1 MKIAMTGIT
10 GMVGSHLI
18 TKLHGKKPE
27 DEGNPN
33 VGPAQYDVR
42 ALIREGSVVEH
53 LKAFEEVDYVLGGL
67 EDKESLNKLVEGRD
81 VVIHLAH
88 FPGPV
93 QTADQLVK
101 VNVDGT
107 FDLLE
112 AARRAKVKQFIFM
125 SSCTGLFGQVLPT
138 VDDAHPLDES
148 HPVQPVN
155 LYGAIKAAIESFCS
169 FFGKARYFDVTI
181 LRPVLIYGVRPEIQ
195 KSEWFNTIDYLATNY
210 NVDVKGSTKY
220 VSVDSVVQAIVKVLG
235 NKECAGRIY
244 HLVDGHIH
252 NIELAKMIAE
262 AIDSFGEVEGTM
274 GENGVP
280 MSNQAARE
288 LGVEFPGR
296 DGILNYI
303 KKIHELQMTY
313 GGERHIEN
321 W

>member
-18 TKLHGKKPE
+18 NKLHGKKSGEE
-27 DEGNPN
+27 DPKL
-33 VGPAQYDVR
+33 GPANFDVR

-53 LKAFEEVDYVLGGL
+53 LKPFEEVDYVIGGL

-93 QTADQLVK
+93 QTADQLVN
-101 VNVDGT
+101 VNVSGS

-112 AARRAKVKQFIFM
+112 AARRAKVKQFIFI
-125 SSCTGLFGQVLPT
+125 SACNVFGQVLPT
-138 VDDAHPLDES
+138 VNEEHPLDET
-148 HPVQPVN
+148 HPVQPGT
-155 LYGAIKAAIESFCS
+155 LYGSIKSAIESFC
-169 FFGKARYFDVTI
+169 FFFQKSRYFDVTI
-181 LRPVLIYGVRPEIQ
+181 FRPVLIYGVRPEIQ
-195 KSEWFNTIDYLATNY
+195 KSEWFNTVDFLATNY

-220 VSVDSVVQAIVKVLG
+220 VSIDSVVQGIVNSLG
-235 NKECAGRIY
+235 NKDCAGKVY
-244 HLVDGHIH
+244 HLVDDHIH
-252 NIELAKMIAE
+252 NMELAKMIAE
-262 AIDSFGEVEGTM
+262 TIDSFGEVEGTM

-280 MSNQAARE
+280 MSNQAARD
-288 LGVEFPGR
+288 LGVTFRGR
-296 DGILNYI
+296 DGILDYI

-313 GGERHIEN
+313 GGERKIEN

>member
-18 TKLHGKKPE
+18 NKLHGQKPE
-27 DEGNPN
+27 DAGNPN

-53 LKAFEEVDYVLGGL
+53 LKPFEEVDYVMGGL
-67 EDKESLNKLVEGRD
+67 EDKESLAKLVEGRD
-81 VVIHLAH
+81 VVVHLAH

-101 VNVDGT
+101 TNVDGT

-125 SSCTGLFGQVLPT
+125 SACNVFGQVLPT
-138 VDDAHPLDES
+138 VDEDHPLDES
-148 HPVQPVN
+148 HPVQPGT
-155 LYGAIKAAIESFCS
+155 LYGSIKAAIESFC
-169 FFGKARYFDVTI
+169 FFFNKARYFDVTI
-181 LRPVLIYGVRPEIQ
+181 LRPVLIYGVRPEIN

-220 VSVDSVVQAIVKVLG
+220 VSVDSVVQALVNALG
-235 NKECAGRIY
+235 NKDSAGRIY

-252 NIELAKMIAE
+252 NMELAKMIAE
-262 AIDSFGEVEGTM
+262 TIDSFGEVEGQM

-280 MSNQAARE
+280 MSNQAARD
-288 LGVEFPGR
+288 LGVEFQGR
-296 DGILNYI
+296 DGILGYI
-303 KKIHELQMTY
+303 KKVHELQMTY
-313 GGERHIEN
+313 GGERKIEN

>member
-18 TKLHGKKPE
+18 NKLHGKKSAEE
-27 DEGNPN
+27 DPKF
-33 VGPAQYDVR
+33 GPANFDVR

-53 LKAFEEVDYVLGGL
+53 LKPFEEVDYVIGGL

-93 QTADQLVK
+93 QTADQLVN
-101 VNVDGT
+101 VNVSGS

-112 AARRAKVKQFIFM
+112 AARRAKVKQFIFL
-125 SSCTGLFGQVLPT
+125 SACNVFGQILPT
-138 VDDAHPLDES
+138 VNEQNPLDET
-148 HPVQPVN
+148 HPVQPGT
-155 LYGAIKAAIESFCS
+155 LYGSIKSAIESFC
-169 FFGKARYFDVTI
+169 FFFQKSRYFDVTI
-181 LRPVLIYGVRPEIQ
+181 FRPVLIYGVRPEIQ
-195 KSEWFNTIDYLATNY
+195 KSEWFNTVDFLATNY

-220 VSVDSVVQAIVKVLG
+220 VSVDSVIQGIVNSLG
-235 NKECAGRIY
+235 NKDCAGKVI
-244 HLVDGHIH
+244 HLVDDHIH
-252 NIELAKMIAE
+252 NMELAKMIAE

-280 MSNQAARE
+280 MSNKLARD
-288 LGVEFPGR
+288 LGVTFRGR
-296 DGILNYI
+296 DGVLDYI

-313 GGERHIEN
+313 GGERKIEN